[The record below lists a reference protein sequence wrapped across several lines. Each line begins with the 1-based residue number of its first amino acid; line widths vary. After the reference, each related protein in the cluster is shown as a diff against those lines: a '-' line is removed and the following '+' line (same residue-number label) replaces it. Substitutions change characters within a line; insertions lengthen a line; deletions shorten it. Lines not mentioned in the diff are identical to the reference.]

1 MGNAGPQITLYEPAV
16 CVIRVRGA
24 LSSDWSERMGGL
36 RIAVARAGPHTVTE
50 LTGRLLDQA
59 ALHGVL
65 STLYELGL
73 PLVSL
78 ECTPIA
84 RERR

>member
-1 MGNAGPQITLYEPAV
+1 MAGK
-16 CVIRVRGA
+16 R
-24 LSSDWSERMGGL
+24 
-36 RIAVARAGPHTVTE
+36 AVARAGPHTVTE